1 MGATAAVVLLAVVGT
16 TPNAGAG
23 PHPERC
29 ALLRARVERGF
40 LHQMGACRERETRRG
55 VVDARCFAKV
65 RDKFDDAAGKA
76 SMHAWCRIC
85 PGTSEWWQPP
95 TPRCSDAPSGFA
107 GLCWP

>member
-55 VVDARCFAKV
+55 
-65 RDKFDDAAGKA
+65 
-76 SMHAWCRIC
+76 
-85 PGTSEWWQPP
+85 QPP